1 MFIQSLTEVFWGW
14 GGGGGGGGGGGK
26 GVDYGRIWKGEY
38 GNRPL

>member
-1 MFIQSLTEVFWGW
+1 MKKDVYTKFNGGFLGVR
-14 GGGGGGGGGGGK
+14 GGGGDGK

>member
-1 MFIQSLTEVFWGW
+1 MFIQSLTEVSWGL
-14 GGGGGGGGGGGK
+14 GGGGGGGK